1 MSAQAAFRTK
11 ILFDTN
17 QLLQRA
23 KSEEEILSQT
33 ASQLMKLLNR
43 SLIVY
48 PEQNGDLGS
57 EQVFEIDGEVPCNIF
72 SAPEERDAANWTFAN
87 KKRSGAGTDSYPD
100 AKGLY
105 LALRTG
111 GGVFGVI
118 GIDLSEKPL
127 DAFENSVLL
136 SILGEGALAIENRRN
151 ALEKSKLHCRQG
163 MKSCGQIC
171 CARSPMTCAPR

>member
-1 MSAQAAFRTK
+1 MQNVCAGSIPDK
-11 ILFDTN
+11 VLFDTN
-17 QLLQRA
+17 QLLQKA
-23 KSEEEILSQT
+23 KSEEEIFSLT

-48 PEQNGDLGS
+48 LEQNGGLGA
-57 EQVFEIDGEVPCNIF
+57 EQVFGVDGETAQNIF

-118 GIDLSEKPL
+118 GIDLSENRWMPLKTVCFFPFWAKVRWPSKPQKC
-127 DAFENSVLL
+127 A
-136 SILGEGALAIENRRN
+136 GKRAGNR
-151 ALEKSKLHCRQG
+151 AGKK
-163 MKSCGQIC
+163 
-171 CARSPMTCAPR
+171 

>member
-1 MSAQAAFRTK
+1 
-11 ILFDTN
+11 
-17 QLLQRA
+17 
-23 KSEEEILSQT
+23 
-33 ASQLMKLLNR
+33 MKLLNR

-48 PEQNGDLGS
+48 LEQNGGLGA
-57 EQVFEIDGEVPCNIF
+57 EQVFGVDGETAQNIF

-127 DAFENSVLL
+127 DAFE
-136 SILGEGALAIENRRN
+136 
-151 ALEKSKLHCRQG
+151 KQ
-163 MKSCGQIC
+163 
-171 CARSPMTCAPR
+171 CAAFHSG

>member
-57 EQVFEIDGEVPCNIF
+57 EQVFGIDGEVPRNIF

-136 SILGEGALAIENRRN
+136 PSSCAQSLQTFLPLKWIMSFALPQNTQDGSYFLRTI
-151 ALEKSKLHCRQG
+151 
-163 MKSCGQIC
+163 
-171 CARSPMTCAPR
+171 